1 MNCFVDTNV
10 PIAFIFRIDPFNH
23 KSNSVFRRYDSIFW
37 SEFVKCECEKA
48 FNKKLN
54 ILTRFYR
61 GLLKDL
67 KIDGF
72 NDFSFKDLI
81 RYFRQKSYDGKDGKR
96 IESSLSVFW
105 DEYVSESFP
114 SYENFKTAVTSCI
127 HDLQFESHKRK
138 RGWYG
143 QVKLTEKRVKSYFD
157 LKRMLDDFGVHPS
170 DNRVILDAHDHNL
183 RTDFD
188 LDFVTFDK
196 LCFDGAN
203 LESFSFHEVK
213 FITNFT
219 F

>member
-23 KSNSVFRRYDSIFW
+23 KSNSVFRCYDSIFW

-127 HDLQFESHKRK
+127 HDLQFKSHKRK

-143 QVKLTEKRVKSYFD
+143 QVKLTEKK
-157 LKRMLDDFGVHPS
+157 G
-170 DNRVILDAHDHNL
+170 
-183 RTDFD
+183 
-188 LDFVTFDK
+188 
-196 LCFDGAN
+196 
-203 LESFSFHEVK
+203 
-213 FITNFT
+213 
-219 F
+219 